1 MNLVIVGCDLARHTI
16 GSVTRLR
23 SALHALL
30 TRSALHA
37 LLTRSTLQALL
48 TRSALHA
55 DNAALDLGVV
65 TSEGERRS
73 RRIQFRGRAASQY
86 VRPGGDGKG

>member
-1 MNLVIVGCDLARHTI
+1 MNLVIVGCDLARHAI

-30 TRSALHA
+30 TRSV
-37 LLTRSTLQALL
+37 LQALL

>member
-16 GSVTRLR
+16 GSVTRL
-23 SALHALL
+23 
-30 TRSALHA
+30 RSALHA